1 MITIPVKVKKRI
13 ITCKKA
19 IVEDN
24 VGTYK
29 VQLTTDEEW
38 EEFAGSIRMIFYND
52 RINDESQNPK
62 DVLVTG
68 PEVTIPWEVLSES
81 GNLYLTLVG
90 EVGSKRIITQKM
102 SAPIIVN
109 RSGVSD
115 GTDPSDPTPS
125 VVELIVATANEA
137 KKIAQSVRDD
147 ADAGKF
153 DGQPGPK
160 GDKGNPGP
168 AGEQGPEGPQ
178 GPIGEQGP
186 KGDSGNQG
194 PQGVKGDTGESGL
207 IELKASTLEQYI
219 QNLSNHL
226 YYTVDDVRLRTH
238 NTQKIYLDLPQ
249 GTFLLVEKKT
259 GSYGDIDLKITIWGS
274 CTFNNVEY
282 KYGIQ
287 QYKYNSVGGA
297 IVNSF
302 VIDTK
307 SIETAIANLEANKQ
321 DNLTAGAGI
330 TITDNGVISSDVGLK
345 IVVLKDGEDL
355 PNEGVPQKNTIY
367 FKRNTETDNES
378 TDWYEEYIWVNNWW
392 ELIGTTKVDLSSK
405 QDKLTAEQL
414 ENISAI
420 PNKIDQSQVG
430 NGLKFADG
438 MLQLDIPVA
447 TASTT
452 YGGGDA
458 Q

>member
-1 MITIPVKVKKRI
+1 MININFKVTENEVTKINQVGDSTTGSIGQIKCTFDLDPIYSDLTCVAVFNDIKIPMIRGACYADNIPEGRCVVGVYAYSEAEGTVNKRI
-13 ITCKKA
+13 SPKPCV
-19 IVEDN
+19 IVVDR
-24 VGTYK
+24 
-29 VQLTTDEEW
+29 
-38 EEFAGSIRMIFYND
+38 GSYLEGHDPEPPTASETERFYN
-52 RINDESQNPK
+52 
-62 DVLVTG
+62 
-68 PEVTIPWEVLSES
+68 
-81 GNLYLTLVG
+81 
-90 EVGSKRIITQKM
+90 
-102 SAPIIVN
+102 
-109 RSGVSD
+109 
-115 GTDPSDPTPS
+115 
-125 VVELIVATANEA
+125 LINEA
-137 KKIAQSVRDD
+137 ISS
-147 ADAGKF
+147 
-153 DGQPGPK
+153 GQIKGEK
-160 GDKGNPGP
+160 GDKGDK
-168 AGEQGPEGPQ
+168 GEQG
-178 GPIGEQGP
+178 EQGI
-186 KGDSGNQG
+186 KGE
-194 PQGVKGDTGESGL
+194 KGDTGESGL
-207 IELKASTLEQYI
+207 IELKASTLEQWI
-219 QNLSNHL
+219 KNLTNHL
-226 YYTVDDVRLRTH
+226 YYTVDDVRLRAH

-259 GSYGDIDLKITIWGS
+259 GVYGDIDLKITIWGS
-274 CTFNNVEY
+274 CIFNGVEY

-355 PNEGVPQKNTIY
+355 PNEGAPQKNTIY

-392 ELIGTTKVDLSSK
+392 ELIGTTKVDLSAK

-414 ENISAI
+414 ENISAV
-420 PNKIDQSQVG
+420 PNKIDKSAVG

-438 MLQLDIPVA
+438 ILQLDIPVA
-447 TASTT
+447 SASTA

>member
-24 VGTYK
+24 VNTYR

-52 RINDESQNPK
+52 QINDESQNPK

-90 EVGSKRIITQKM
+90 EMDGKRIITQKM
-102 SAPIIVN
+102 NAPIVVN

-125 VVELIVATANEA
+125 VIELIVATASEA

-153 DGQPGPK
+153 NGQPGPK
-160 GDKGNPGP
+160 GDKGDPGP

-178 GPIGEQGP
+178 GPKGDKGDKGDAGAAGP
-186 KGDSGNQG
+186 KGDPGKDY
-194 PQGVKGDTGESGL
+194 VLTDEDLKKIAAL
-207 IELKASTLEQYI
+207 IAVPTKTSELENDSDFVSDENYVHTD
-219 QNLSNHL
+219 NNF
-226 YYTVDDVRLRTH
+226 TT
-238 NTQKIYLDLPQ
+238 N
-249 GTFLLVEKKT
+249 EKKKL
-259 GSYGDIDLKITIWGS
+259 GSLANYDDTDLKNQIT
-274 CTFNNVEY
+274 N
-282 KYGIQ
+282 
-287 QYKYNSVGGA
+287 
-297 IVNSF
+297 
-302 VIDTK
+302 
-307 SIETAIANLEANKQ
+307 
-321 DNLTAGAGI
+321 
-330 TITDNGVISSDVGLK
+330 
-345 IVVLKDGEDL
+345 
-355 PNEGVPQKNTIY
+355 
-367 FKRNTETDNES
+367 
-378 TDWYEEYIWVNNWW
+378 
-392 ELIGTTKVDLSSK
+392 K
-405 QDKLTAEQL
+405 QDKLSKEQL
-414 ENISAI
+414 ENISAV

-438 MLQLDIPVA
+438 MLQLDIPTA

-452 YGGGDA
+452 YGGDA

>member
-38 EEFAGSIRMIFYND
+38 EEFAGSVRMIFYND
-52 RINDESQNPK
+52 QINDESQNPK
-62 DVLVTG
+62 DVLVEG

-90 EVGSKRIITQKM
+90 EMGSKRIITQKM
-102 SAPIIVN
+102 SAPIVVN

-160 GDKGNPGP
+160 GEQGDR
-168 AGEQGPEGPQ
+168 GEQGPQ
-178 GPIGEQGP
+178 GEKGEKGDKGDRGEQGIKGE
-186 KGDSGNQG
+186 KGDRGEQG
-194 PQGVKGDTGESGL
+194 LKGEKGDKGDPY
-207 IELKASTLEQYI
+207 ELTISDIWKIVDNIPYASAQTAGI
-219 QNLSNHL
+219 
-226 YYTVDDVRLRTH
+226 LRV
-238 NTQKIYLDLPQ
+238 P
-249 GTFLLVEKKT
+249 GGCGLLVDKRGNANVYYNIPDLTSTTDDIIVEKQGGTLQGDGYCRLTFNSEKYAQKTEVPKKTSELENDSNFVSDANYVHTDNNYTKEEKKKL
-259 GSYGDIDLKITIWGS
+259 GSLANYDDTTIK
-274 CTFNNVEY
+274 E
-282 KYGIQ
+282 Q
-287 QYKYNSVGGA
+287 
-297 IVNSF
+297 
-302 VIDTK
+302 
-307 SIETAIANLEANKQ
+307 IA
-321 DNLTAGAGI
+321 G
-330 TITDNGVISSDVGLK
+330 
-345 IVVLKDGEDL
+345 
-355 PNEGVPQKNTIY
+355 
-367 FKRNTETDNES
+367 
-378 TDWYEEYIWVNNWW
+378 
-392 ELIGTTKVDLSSK
+392 K
-405 QDKLTAEQL
+405 QDKLSKEQL
-414 ENISAI
+414 DNITAV

-430 NGLKFADG
+430 NGLKFANG
-438 MLQLDIPVA
+438 VLQLDIPVA

-452 YGGGDA
+452 YGGDV